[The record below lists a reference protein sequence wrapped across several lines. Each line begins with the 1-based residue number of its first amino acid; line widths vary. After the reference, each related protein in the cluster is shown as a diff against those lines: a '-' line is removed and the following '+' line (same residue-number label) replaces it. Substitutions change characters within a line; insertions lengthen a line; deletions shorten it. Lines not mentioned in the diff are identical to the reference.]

1 MQISTHTDEN
11 MKNYTSTVLSSLART
26 TGISTQKYSGIT
38 PITDQPFATSEFV
51 TNMSEFEMTS
61 EIQDS
66 TESVATVSS
75 TSKEKGE

>member
-1 MQISTHTDEN
+1 MRISTHTDEN
-11 MKNYTSTVLSSLART
+11 IKNYTSTVLSSLAQT
-26 TGISTQKYSGIT
+26 TQISTQNKSGIT
-38 PITDQPFATSEFV
+38 PITDRPFATSEFL

-75 TSKEKGE
+75 TSTEKGE